1 MSVEIKK
8 SNASTSR
15 ASLEEILYQYPV
27 KDELKFT
34 HDQFY
39 SFPREAQSL
48 IEYQSKLY
56 RAKTVHLTPPLHK
69 ATKQKHFGEI
79 LVEHEYIEE
88 STGKSETLWVCFFM
102 IKGQSGLEFPLKT
115 NSLEQCMNQC
125 KSSALMYKS
134 RNGYPVLIC
143 TQPVQVG
150 PTVPTTMKGNAKS
163 LYKELLEPDVFDVLS
178 SIVTL
183 QDSQIVSQ
191 VDAVPVR
198 VSKKLFSP
206 LVSSSS
212 SSSTGVSTTD
222 TIQEG
227 FNAVDTYMECEL
239 LEDDGKEPIGA
250 YTVTPL
256 NQNATA
262 DWYSAVVYIFQ
273 GFLFACIFGI
283 VMPLGLKECTSVW
296 FSYGINALFY
306 LSVIFGT
313 IWMVMALTKCQGPE
327 TLAMQVTASILFGIW
342 FFHGLGY
349 FVINRDK
356 MSEIMDTIAD
366 SPYLIYYYPIP

>member
-8 SNASTSR
+8 SNASTSG

-79 LVEHEYIEE
+79 LVEHEHIEE

-115 NSLEQCMNQC
+115 NDLEQCMNQC
-125 KSSALMYKS
+125 KSSALLYKS
-134 RNGYPVLIC
+134 RNGFPVLIC

-206 LVSSSS
+206 LVASS
-212 SSSTGVSTTD
+212 

-227 FNAVDTYMECEL
+227 FNNNDGTYMDCEL
-239 LEDDGKEPIGA
+239 LEDDGTEPIGA

-283 VMPLGLKECTSVW
+283 VMPLGLKDSSSVW

-342 FFHGLGY
+342 FFHLLGY
-349 FVINRDK
+349 CVLHGIDQLKN
-356 MSEIMDTIAD
+356 IVTI
-366 SPYLIYYYPIP
+366 SPYILYYYPVNPK

>member
-8 SNASTSR
+8 SKASTTG

-27 KDELKFT
+27 KDDLRFT

-48 IEYQSKLY
+48 FEYQSKLY
-56 RAKTVHLTPPLHK
+56 HAKKIHLTPPLHK
-69 ATKQKHFGEI
+69 GKHFGEI
-79 LVEHEYIEE
+79 LIEHEYIEE
-88 STGKSETLWVCFFM
+88 STGKSEILWVCFFM
-102 IKGQSGLEFPLKT
+102 VKGQRGLDFPLKT
-115 NSLEQCMNQC
+115 NSIEQCMSQC
-125 KSSALMYKS
+125 KSSALLYKS

-150 PTVPTTMKGNAKS
+150 PTVPTTMKGNPKS

-183 QDSQIVSQ
+183 QDSHIVSQ

-206 LVSSSS
+206 LAPSSNV
-212 SSSTGVSTTD
+212 VSTTD

-227 FNAVDTYMECEL
+227 FYADDTYMECEL
-239 LEDDGKEPIGA
+239 LEDDGTEPIGA

-262 DWYSAVVYIFQ
+262 DWYSSVVYIFQ
-273 GFLFACIFGI
+273 GFLFACVFGI
-283 VMPLGLKECTSVW
+283 VMPLGLKESTSVW

-306 LSVIFGT
+306 LSVIFGI

-342 FFHGLGY
+342 FFHLLGY
-349 FVINRDK
+349 CVLHGIDK
-356 MSEIMDTIAD
+356 LKDIVTM
-366 SPYLIYYYPIP
+366 SPYILYYYPANP

>member
-8 SNASTSR
+8 SKASTSG

-56 RAKTVHLTPPLHK
+56 RAKTIHLTPPLHK

-102 IKGQSGLEFPLKT
+102 IKGQSGLDFPLKT

-125 KSSALMYKS
+125 KMSALLYKS
-134 RNGYPVLIC
+134 RNGFPVLIC

-183 QDSQIVSQ
+183 QDSQIATQ

-206 LVSSSS
+206 LTAP
-212 SSSTGVSTTD
+212 SSTGVSTTD

-227 FNAVDTYMECEL
+227 FYADDTYMECEL
-239 LEDDGKEPIGA
+239 LQEDGTEPIGA

-283 VMPLGLKECTSVW
+283 VMPLGLKECTSKW

-306 LSVIFGT
+306 LSVIFGI
-313 IWMVMALTKCQGPE
+313 IWVVMALTKCQGPE

-342 FFHGLGY
+342 FFHLLGY
-349 FVINRDK
+349 YALHGMEKLKKIV
-356 MSEIMDTIAD
+356 TD
-366 SPYLIYYYPIP
+366 SPYLINYYPINTDS

>member
-8 SNASTSR
+8 SKASTSG

-48 IEYQSKLY
+48 IEYQSKMY

-69 ATKQKHFGEI
+69 TTNQKHFGEI
-79 LVEHEYIEE
+79 LVEHEHIEE
-88 STGKSETLWVCFFM
+88 LTGKSERLWVCFFM

-115 NSLEQCMNQC
+115 NDLEQCMNQC
-125 KSSALMYKS
+125 KSSALLYKS

-150 PTVPTTMKGNAKS
+150 PTVPTIMKGNAKS

-183 QDSQIVSQ
+183 HDSQIVSQ

-206 LVSSSS
+206 LVASS
-212 SSSTGVSTTD
+212 

-227 FNAVDTYMECEL
+227 FNNNDGTYMDCEL
-239 LEDDGKEPIGA
+239 LEDDGTEPIGA

-283 VMPLGLKECTSVW
+283 VMPLGLKESTSVW
-296 FSYGINALFY
+296 VSYGINALFY

-349 FVINRDK
+349 LVIHRDK
-356 MSEIMDTIAD
+356 MSDIMDIITD